1 MYKMFTKIVCNR
13 ITKTLDE
20 NQGVVQA
27 GFRKNLSTTD
37 HIHTVSQI
45 IEKSNEY
52 SKPLCVGFIDFEK
65 AFDSIEHRFVF
76 QALEKQGVDIPY
88 INILRKIYK
97 ETKAVIRMEG
107 ESKPFQVKRG
117 VRQGDTISPK
127 LSTAALEEV
136 FKTLE
141 WNEKGVQINGRKL
154 SHLRFADDI
163 VVFASEMEDLE
174 TRINDLADASGR
186 CGLRLNAQKTKVMR
200 NSFVTAK
207 TITVNG
213 TQIEEVEQYV
223 YLGQLVSLTDG
234 TEAEISR
241 RCAQAWQ
248 AFGKAKP
255 LFKSDLPICLKRQV
269 FDQCILPVFLYGC
282 ETWKTTKRQRSKL
295 IVPQRAMERS
305 LLKITRRDRKKN
317 EWIRQQ
323 TGVKDVLESAARLK
337 WSWAGHVARKNDGR
351 WTKSVTDWYPRDGV
365 RRKGRQKIRW
375 VDDIRKVAGTNWI
388 RKAQDRA
395 QWKRH
400 AEAFV
405 QQWTDHG

>member
-1 MYKMFTKIVCNR
+1 M
-13 ITKTLDE
+13 
-20 NQGVVQA
+20 
-27 GFRKNLSTTD
+27 
-37 HIHTVSQI
+37 
-45 IEKSNEY
+45 
-52 SKPLCVGFIDFEK
+52 
-65 AFDSIEHRFVF
+65 
-76 QALEKQGVDIPY
+76 
-88 INILRKIYK
+88 
-97 ETKAVIRMEG
+97 
-107 ESKPFQVKRG
+107 
-117 VRQGDTISPK
+117 RQGDTISPK
-127 LSTAALEEV
+127 LFTAALEEV

-141 WNEKGVQINGRKL
+141 WNEKGVPINGRKL

-174 TRINDLADASGR
+174 TMINDLADASGR

-234 TEAEISR
+234 TVAEISR

-255 LFKSDLPICLKRQV
+255 LFKSDLPISLKRQV
-269 FDQCILPVFLYGC
+269 FEQCILPVFLYGC
-282 ETWKTTKRQRSKL
+282 ETWKTIKRQRSKL
-295 IVPQRAMERS
+295 IGTQRAMERS
-305 LLKITRRDRKKN
+305 LLKITRRNRKKN

-365 RRKGRQKIRW
+365 RRKGRQKTRW
-375 VDDIRKVAGTNWI
+375 VDDIRRWPERTGSGKHKTRHSGNVMRRPSSSSGPITAEKKKKKKKVIAIG
-388 RKAQDRA
+388 R
-395 QWKRH
+395 
-400 AEAFV
+400 
-405 QQWTDHG
+405 